1 MALDF
6 HGAEWGALRRKPPF
20 GGWRRIVAVFLAALL
35 LTVAT
40 VARANWE
47 VRNTQ
52 LVETTFVTDELVG
65 ELRVVQI
72 TDFHSLPRPSQ
83 VDQIVELVRG
93 AEPDLIAL
101 TGDFV
106 NTSRDDLEPVEHL
119 VSGLAT
125 IDAPRFYVDG
135 NHDQGEG
142 VQGRLHALLESYGVR
157 VLANENLFVDGDFGE
172 VQLVGVD
179 DYYSGH
185 GDLGAA
191 VAGLPG
197 DGFRMVLTHSP
208 QILPELNRYG
218 VDYAL
223 CGHTHGGQVRV
234 PVIGPLYQAG
244 GDYFPK
250 ISKGVYT
257 DGDATLFID
266 SGVGVTGPAVR
277 FLNQSQITLH
287 RIGPA

>member
-1 MALDF
+1 MAQDF
-6 HGAEWGALRRKPPF
+6 YGAEWGALRRTPPF

-35 LTVAT
+35 LMVAT

-52 LVETTFVTDELVG
+52 LVETTFVTDELAG

-72 TDFHSLPRPSQ
+72 TDFHNLPRPSQ
-83 VDQIVELVRG
+83 VAQIVELVRG
-93 AEPDLIAL
+93 AQPDLIAL

-106 NTSRDDLEPVEHL
+106 NTSSDDLGPVEQL
-119 VSGLAT
+119 VKELAT

-135 NHDQGEG
+135 NHDKGERM
-142 VQGRLHALLESYGVR
+142 QDRLHGLLERYGVR
-157 VLANENLFVDGDFGE
+157 VLANEHLFFDGDFGE

-179 DYYSGH
+179 DYYSEH

-191 VAGLPG
+191 VAGLPD
-197 DGFRMVLTHSP
+197 DGFRLVLTHSP
-208 QILPELNRYG
+208 DILPELDTYG
-218 VDYAL
+218 VDYAI
-223 CGHTHGGQVRV
+223 CGHTHGGQIRL

-244 GDYFPK
+244 GDYFPR

-257 DGDATLFID
+257 EGDATLFVD
-266 SGVGVTGPAVR
+266 SGVGVTGPQVR
-277 FLNQSQITLH
+277 FLNQSQVTLH
-287 RIGPA
+287 RIIPG